1 MKDLFNRFETKNT
14 ILFFSFLMC
23 VLHGFSQEFQL
34 KGKIIDAKTGI
45 PIEFANFYTKK
56 GLVGGTA
63 NENGE
68 FELKLK
74 NLPDTLIVSFI
85 GYNPSRILITEDLK
99 SRITV
104 KLSENVALLSEVE
117 VVSYKDPGKHIM
129 KEVISH
135 KAKND
140 LRRID
145 NSVFNEYR
153 KTEIDIYNL
162 DTTNRKGF
170 FSHIS
175 NIYQSVKK
183 DSLNTGVAPL
193 YFVEKFYR
201 IYHSNNLQTHLEHE
215 VARKDLGLSTD
226 KLAFK
231 LERFEFKINIYDGI
245 IPILKTSFL
254 GPASN
259 LGLLYYKFTPLDTI
273 KSGEKSL
280 IKLDVKPKVKNENT
294 LSGTIWVE
302 DETFAIT
309 KFDLK
314 TSIGSNINF
323 INTITIN
330 GEYVLISDKTEIKE
344 AIWVP
349 RTYKTNI
356 EFNNGLDL
364 IGLPIKGDSSTK
376 KVRLL
381 SSSTFGD
388 YIINSQNLNENNF
401 YSVSKS
407 QDSLRLNSNSIKE
420 FDDIYRLDSLSESE
434 KAIYNAVDSLK
445 HDKKFVRETKL
456 SAFVATGFWD
466 FGCKLRMGPYSSFL
480 STNLIEGLRSRVSFW
495 TLPCISKTVNLNGY
509 VAYGFKDKVVK
520 GGLGI
525 KYVPSSKRYLKTELF
540 ARSDYDALL
549 DFDDEL
555 DKDNL
560 FTLALRKNI
569 PAYQVFIQQV
579 KLLQEIDLNKDWSA
593 KAYVAIKNMTPSFE
607 YRYYKVIDDQIVDF
621 DPLKKINVN
630 EMGLSFRYAHN
641 ERTTIFNY
649 DKIRISSPFPSFSF
663 NYAYG
668 FEGTK
673 NTYFEYHKLVANI
686 TQELN
691 LPIKGSLFYSL
702 SAGQMFGVV
711 PAILLF
717 APSGNAY
724 YVSNK
729 YTFNNMLPY
738 EFAADRYASIMLR
751 YNMGGLIFDK
761 IPLLNKLNLRE
772 RVIFNNYWG
781 TMSQKNREFND
792 INLIKTTGSVPYS
805 EVGLG
810 IGNIFNV
817 LSIDAIWR
825 VSQFNSSQ
833 NLTRFGIYT
842 TISIVF

>member
-1 MKDLFNRFETKNT
+1 MNKLSIPCWKTSSCIIA
-14 ILFFSFLMC
+14 ILL
-23 VLHGFSQEFQL
+23 VLPLCLLSQQIVL
-34 KGKIIDAKTGI
+34 KGKIIDSKTGD
-45 PIEFANFYTKK
+45 PIEFANFYLKK

-68 FELKLK
+68 FQMKVGS
-74 NLPDTLIVSFI
+74 LPDSLIVSFI
-85 GYNPSRILITEDLK
+85 GYNSERLLIQEDPK
-99 SRITV
+99 TKITI
-104 KLSENVALLSEVE
+104 KLSENVSLLSEVE
-117 VVSYKDPGKHIM
+117 VVVYKDPGKHIM
-129 KEVISH
+129 QEVIRNRSS
-135 KAKND
+135 ND
-140 LRRID
+140 LKRFD

-153 KTEIDIYNL
+153 KTEIDLFNL
-162 DTTNRKGF
+162 NSNQKKGF
-170 FSHIS
+170 FNNIS
-175 NIYQSVKK
+175 NIYQSV
-183 DSLNTGVAPL
+183 NTDTSTNGVAPL
-193 YFVEKFYR
+193 YFTEKFYR
-201 IYHSNNLQTHLEHE
+201 VYHSNKLQTHLEHE
-215 VARKDLGLSTD
+215 VARKDLGLPTD

-245 IPILKTSFL
+245 IPVLKTSFL
-254 GPASN
+254 GPVSK

-273 KSGEKSL
+273 KSDGKAI
-280 IKLDVKPKVKNENT
+280 IKLGVKPKVKNENT
-294 LSGTIWVE
+294 FEGIIWVE
-302 DETFAIT
+302 DESFAIT
-309 KFDLK
+309 KYDLK

-323 INTITIN
+323 
-330 GEYVLISDKTEIKE
+330 VHAISIKE
-344 AIWVP
+344 TFISITDEKLSKQVNWIP
-349 RTYKTNI
+349 KTYKTNI

-364 IGLPIKGDSSTK
+364 IGIPVKGDSASK
-376 KVRLL
+376 KVRLI

-401 YSVSKS
+401 YNTSVFH
-407 QDSLRLNSNSIKE
+407 DSLSLKTNVINK
-420 FDDIYRLDSLSESE
+420 FDDVYRLDSLTDSE

-445 HDKKFVRETKL
+445 NDKKFVRETKL
-456 SAFVATGFWD
+456 SAFIATGFWD
-466 FGCKLRMGPYSSFL
+466 FGCKLRVGPYSSFL
-480 STNLIEGLRSRVSFW
+480 STNLIEGLRSRVSMW
-495 TLPCISKTVNLNGY
+495 TLPCISKTFNFNGY

-525 KYVPSSKRYLKTELF
+525 KYVPTSKRYLKTELF
-540 ARSDYDALL
+540 ARSDYDALQ

-593 KAYVAIKNMTPSFE
+593 KGYIALKNMTPSFD
-607 YRYYKVIDDQIVDF
+607 YSYYKVIDDQIVDF
-621 DPLKKINVN
+621 NPLKKINVN
-630 EMGLSFRYAHN
+630 EVGFSIRYAHN

-649 DKIRISSPFPSFSF
+649 DKIRISSPFPTFSF
-663 NYAYG
+663 HYAYG

-673 NTYFEYHKLVANI
+673 NTYFEYHKLVANV

-691 LPIKGSLFYSL
+691 LPIKGSLFYSI
-702 SAGQMFGVV
+702 SGGQMLGVV

-738 EFAADRYASIMLR
+738 EFAADRYASIMMR
-751 YNMGGLIFDK
+751 YNMGGIIFDK

-772 RVIFNNYWG
+772 RIIFNNYWG
-781 TMSQKNREFND
+781 TINQKNRAFNN
-792 INLIKTTGSVPYS
+792 INTIKTTGSIPYS
-805 EVGLG
+805 EVGCG
-810 IGNIFNV
+810 VGNIFNV

-833 NLTRFGIYT
+833 SLTRFGIYT